1 MRQSYGFLL
10 RIRRKLH
17 SLTIISAKFACK
29 RCKTLR
35 RLRLGTEMVRR
46 RYGAGLVL
54 IEEFINESYGFI
66 LLLVDDLGINLSSLY
81 LGMPQ
86 QFTCGVD
93 VST

>member
-1 MRQSYGFLL
+1 MRQSYVFLL

-35 RLRLGTEMVRR
+35 RLRLCTERVRR

-54 IEEFINESYGFI
+54 IEELINKTHSLI
-66 LLLVDDLGINLSSLY
+66 LLLVYDLGINLGSGKVSV
-81 LGMPQ
+81 PQ
-86 QFTCGVD
+86 QLAYCVD